1 MKITVLSTEAEFDA
15 IAAERILE
23 QMMVPGSVIGLST
36 GRTTGNMHRIVAQ
49 RYNENPFDIST
60 VTFFAQDEIVGIP
73 ETNFRACKAMLIKDL
88 MKDIPVKPENFVC
101 LPTDW
106 KEYPDA
112 CAKFN
117 ERLGQIDLL
126 ILGLGEN
133 GHLGF
138 NQPGTPF
145 TLGTNVAELL
155 PAVHES
161 VCKDAGLPSD
171 ARLGGATLGLVED
184 MKAKRVILVAKGD
197 NKTEIVKQ
205 IIEGPVC
212 EDVPASILQKH
223 PDCEYLL
230 DSKAAAALTRKP

>member
-1 MKITVLSTEAEFDA
+1 MKITVLSTEEEFDNF
-15 IAAERILE
+15 AAEKILE
-23 QMMVPGSVIGLST
+23 QMKVPGSVIGLST
-36 GRTTGNMHRIVAQ
+36 GRTTGNMHRIIAR
-49 RYNENPFDIST
+49 RYNEHPFDIST

-73 ETNFRACKAMLIKDL
+73 DTNFRACKAMLVKDL
-88 MKDIPVKPENFVC
+88 MKDIPVKPENFVT

-106 KEYPDA
+106 KEYPQA
-112 CAKFN
+112 CEKFN
-117 ERLGQIDLL
+117 KRLGQIDLL
-126 ILGLGEN
+126 VLGLGEN

-155 PAVHES
+155 PALHES
-161 VCKDAGLPSD
+161 VCKDANLPSD

-184 MKAKRVILVAKGD
+184 MTAKKILLVAKGD
-197 NKTEIVKQ
+197 NKTEIVRK

-223 PDCEYLL
+223 QNCEYVL
-230 DSKAAAALTRKP
+230 DSKAAAALTR